1 MALNVKSVEEA
12 GAKFSERIGVAGA
25 EYKAGIEKTTDQAE
39 KAIAAEDVYAAA
51 ISDSIA
57 RGARVK
63 GLLEA
68 GTGKW
73 KAKTLAVGVSRWP
86 QGAKAG
92 IGDYKK
98 GVAPFFEVLKGLTL
112 SPRGPKGSPENYIRV
127 TEVGQA
133 LHAKKIGA

>member
-1 MALNVKSVEEA
+1 MALNVKSIEEA
-12 GAKFSERIGVAGA
+12 GKKFSERVGVATE
-25 EYKAGIEKTTDQAE
+25 EYKAGIERTTDQAE
-39 KAIAAEDVYAAA
+39 KAIAAKEAYEAG
-51 ISDSIA
+51 IMDSIS
-57 RGARVK
+57 RGAREK
-63 GLLEA
+63 GLAEA

-73 KAKTLAVGVSRWP
+73 KSKALAVGVSRWP

-112 SPRGPKGSPENYIRV
+112 APRGPKGSPENYERV
-127 TEVGQA
+127 RQVGEA